1 MSSSDSVVVFS
12 PPAQPRARAAKCR
25 RPPSWILFAVLAFA
39 LSAAALVA
47 SALHLDGWIARGVQ
61 VLCSVA
67 IAGLAVAA
75 CARLRRHERE
85 AVTRQQEL
93 EWFASRV
100 AHDIRDP
107 LGPAM
112 SALDSIAYDRG
123 PVEPRRR
130 NAERGLQGLR
140 RVDDLVSDLLAFA
153 RSGAPPDPAARASI
167 RTVVAGVVHDLD
179 VAACAARVDVQVE
192 PLPACRVACARGVL
206 TSVVL
211 NLVGNAI
218 KHLPDGWSPR
228 VVVVAARTGD
238 DVLRV
243 EVTDT
248 GAGISVDRQDRLF
261 EPYVRGDSARPGLGL
276 GLATVKRL
284 VVSHGGA
291 VGLRSRPGGGATFWF
306 ELPIWADATP
316 D

>member
-1 MSSSDSVVVFS
+1 MFS
-12 PPAQPRARAAKCR
+12 PPASEPVRAVKR
-25 RPPSWILFAVLAFA
+25 RGPPTWVLFALLAFA
-39 LSAAALVA
+39 LSGAALVA
-47 SALHLDGWIARGVQ
+47 SLLNLDGWIARAVQ
-61 VLCSVA
+61 ALCSLA

-75 CARLRRHERE
+75 CASLRRHDRE
-85 AVTRQQEL
+85 AAARQREV

-107 LGPAM
+107 MGPAM
-112 SALDSIAYDRG
+112 SALDSVAHDRG
-123 PVEPRRR
+123 PAELRRR

-140 RVDDLVSDLLAFA
+140 RVDDLVGDLLAFA

-167 RTVVAGVVHDLD
+167 RTVAAGVVHDLD

-206 TSVVL
+206 TSVLL

-218 KHLPDGWSPR
+218 KHFPEGVAPR
-228 VVVVAARTGD
+228 VVVVAARAGD
-238 DVLRV
+238 DFLRV
-243 EVTDT
+243 EVSDT
-248 GAGISVDRQDRLF
+248 GAGVPVDRQARLF

-284 VVSHGGA
+284 VESHGGA
-291 VGLRSRPGGGATFWF
+291 VGLRSRPGEGATFWF
-306 ELPIWADATP
+306 ELPLWADDSA
-316 D
+316 